1 MSVLFKTLNYNA
13 EETMEMQTHP
23 LGINSP
29 LNTTLISNDFNKKH
43 LDSNND
49 TELHCASG
57 DLTGVLGLFVQAL
70 LAFLAFTSL
79 IAKRYCE
86 PKPSRR
92 PWKIWFF
99 DTSKQGVGAA
109 VLHFANLFLSEVF
122 QGDPCTW
129 YFISFLLDST
139 VGLLVI
145 YIGLKSCQLL
155 AHHNRWKSIYFG
167 EYGDPPKC
175 NAWVGQCALYILVMI
190 ITKLLM
196 TLLVLFKFWTDVRMF
211 LMAPITN
218 PHLEIV
224 LVMFLVPLVVNAI
237 VFWVVDNFLKHSIQN
252 SKTIY
257 VNSSAEG
264 KVKYFHNSDTVRCYS
279 RIEKSDDPDC
289 DLLLSSEES
298 DVRPRNTSTR
308 R

>member
-1 MSVLFKTLNYNA
+1 
-13 EETMEMQTHP
+13 MQTHH
-23 LGINSP
+23 LEVYSP
-29 LNTTLISNDFNKKH
+29 VNTTMISSD
-43 LDSNND
+43 LDHKRLHPGND
-49 TELHCASG
+49 TVLHCVSG

-79 IAKRYCE
+79 IVKRYCE
-86 PKPSRR
+86 PQPSRR

-139 VGLLVI
+139 IGLLVI

-155 AHHNRWKSIYFG
+155 AHRYGWKSLYFG
-167 EYGDPPKC
+167 EYGEPPKC
-175 NAWVGQCALYILVMI
+175 NAWVGQCALYILVMV

-196 TLLVLFKFWTDVRMF
+196 TLLVLFKFWTEVRRF
-211 LMAPITN
+211 IMAPITN
-218 PHLEIV
+218 PDLEIV

-257 VNSSAEG
+257 VNSASEG

-279 RIEKSDDPDC
+279 RIERTDDPDC

-298 DVRPRNTSTR
+298 EVRPRSTLTR